1 MFFRHVQ
8 FSVWCFHGFSPCFRE
23 EARGYWMK
31 LEKYSSFRSFASIPS
46 SSWNKNMVNIHSLH
60 NGRIPLKLIYR
71 RESITIAS
79 NAELCVSSPSARLHS
94 GTCPSSGVRGLP
106 RKHLHS
112 CPHPLIEVVLGG
124 FTITKCF
131 RRVPVNKCRKNDGRE
146 NPHFT
151 ILVINKWFRQEWSGD
166 DKVSKWKIVE
176 KQNILKG
183 LPFGLFDYKGKKA
196 PLGWRILHTQGVI
209 KFKQSNITKSGTNGC
224 HVPTDLIA
232 MPVIR

>member
-1 MFFRHVQ
+1 MGVFLW
-8 FSVWCFHGFSPCFRE
+8 SWC
-23 EARGYWMK
+23 
-31 LEKYSSFRSFASIPS
+31 
-46 SSWNKNMVNIHSLH
+46 
-60 NGRIPLKLIYR
+60 
-71 RESITIAS
+71 SITIAS

-151 ILVINKWFRQEWSGD
+151 ILVINKWFRQESQGMI
-166 DKVSKWKIVE
+166 KSASERLLRNRTFSKGCPLDYLITKE
-176 KQNILKG
+176 KGTFRMENT
-183 LPFGLFDYKGKKA
+183 PYS
-196 PLGWRILHTQGVI
+196 GVI